1 MTDNPSLEA
10 HPNVEDWIVV
20 RADGGVEVRTGK
32 VEIGQGIDTA
42 IALIVADELG
52 VPFDRVVMMP
62 VSTGLS
68 PDEGYTAGSSSLE
81 HSGQA
86 LRLAA
91 VTLRCELLRRASRR
105 LDVDAAD
112 LETGDGMVRSRE
124 TNRTVAFAE
133 LVHDSPVTGPVDPR
147 APRRRDSR
155 LWPGDSEGFEPLHMR
170 RRVTGALEFVHDL
183 CPAGTLHARIVR
195 PPHYHAVLAS
205 LPDDIDEVLGDAR
218 LVRDGSFLAV
228 VHDDEHL
235 AIRGA
240 ERLFTAARWRALR
253 GLDEGPI
260 GQRLLENRRDSFP
273 VHGGVARDEPV
284 DTSPL
289 SGPGTVRASYERP
302 YQMHG
307 SLAPSAALAV
317 LADDRFTVWTHS
329 QGPYPLRSALA
340 EALDC
345 DPASITVM
353 HAPGSGCY
361 GHNGADDAALEAALV
376 ARALPGRPVLLKW
389 SREDEHAWEP
399 YGSAMRIEL
408 CARLGRDGAV
418 EAWSHETCSDTH
430 LMRAW
435 PDPVRPQA
443 GKFLAPRYRANPLSP
458 PAPAPSLG
466 AGGGIHRNATP
477 PYAFPHMR
485 IVKHLVHGLPLRVS
499 ALRTLGAYANVFAAE
514 SFMDE
519 LAHETAS
526 DPVSYRRR
534 HLEDRRSIDVL
545 DAAARRFG
553 WSARPPAE
561 NPAGIGRGIALARYR
576 NAKSYC
582 AVAVEVRVD
591 DDASVMLQRAVIA
604 ADAGEIVH
612 ADGLAA
618 QLEGGFVQAASWTLL
633 EAVTWDRDGITSCDW
648 QSYPILRFDNI
659 PEIDTVL
666 LDRPGEPYLGAGE
679 AACGPAGAA
688 IANAVFDAT
697 GIRARCLP
705 LTPQSLRQAAS
716 TG

>member
-1 MTDNPSLEA
+1 MNSSLEA

-42 IALIVADELG
+42 VALIVAGELG
-52 VPFDRVVMMP
+52 VPFDRIAMTP

-91 VTLRCELLRRASRR
+91 ATVRRELLRRASQR
-105 LDVDAAD
+105 LGVDAAD
-112 LETGDGMVRSRE
+112 LETGDAMVRSRE

-133 LVHDSPVTGPVDPR
+133 LVQGAPVTGPVARR
-147 APRRRDSR
+147 APRRRGAR
-155 LWPGDSEGFEPLHMR
+155 AGNPGGFEPFHVR
-170 RRVTGALEFVHDL
+170 RRVTGTFKFVHDL
-183 CPAGTLHARIVR
+183 CPAGTLHARVIR
-195 PPHYHAVLAS
+195 PPHYHALLED
-205 LPDDIDEVLGDAR
+205 LPDDIQTVLGDAR

-228 VHDDEHL
+228 AHDDEHT

-240 ERLFTAARWRALR
+240 ERLSAAARWRAIRDL
-253 GLDEGPI
+253 EEEPI
-260 GQRLLENRRDSFP
+260 GQLLLENRRESFP
-273 VHGGVARDEPV
+273 VRGGAARDEPV
-284 DTSPL
+284 DMPPL
-289 SGPGTVRASYERP
+289 SGPGTIRASYERP

-317 LADDRFTVWTHS
+317 CADDHFTVWTHS

-345 DPASITVM
+345 DPASITVV
-353 HAPGSGCY
+353 HAPGAGCY
-361 GHNGADDAALEAALV
+361 GHNGADDAALEAALI
-376 ARALPGRPVLLKW
+376 ARSIPGRPVLLKW

-408 CARLGRDGAV
+408 CARLARGGAV
-418 EAWSHETCSDTH
+418 EAWSHETSSDTH

-443 GKFLAPRYRANPLSP
+443 GKFLAPRYRANPLS
-458 PAPAPSLG
+458 APAPTASLG

-477 PYAFPHMR
+477 AYAFPHMR

-499 ALRTLGAYANVFAAE
+499 ALRTLGAFANVFAAE

-526 DPVSYRRR
+526 DPVAYRRR

-553 WSARPPAE
+553 WSAGPPAG
-561 NPAGIGRGIALARYR
+561 NPNGIGRGIALARYR

-591 DDASVMLQRAVIA
+591 DDASIKLQRAVIA
-604 ADAGEIVH
+604 ADSGEIVH

-633 EAVTWDRDGITSCDW
+633 EAVTWDRDGITSRDW

-666 LDRPGEPYLGAGE
+666 LDRPEEPYLGAGE
-679 AACGPAGAA
+679 AACGPTGAA

-697 GIRARCLP
+697 GIRVRRLP

-716 TG
+716 RG

>member
-1 MTDNPSLEA
+1 MTVNPSLAA

-42 IALIVADELG
+42 VALIVADELG
-52 VPFDRVVMMP
+52 VPFDRVAMTP

-81 HSGQA
+81 HSGHA

-91 VTLRCELLRRASRR
+91 ATLRRELLARASQR
-105 LDVDAAD
+105 LDVDATD
-112 LETGDGMVRSRE
+112 LGTGEAMVRSRQ

-133 LVHDSPVTGPVDPR
+133 LVHDAPVTGPVDAR
-147 APRRRDSR
+147 APRRRGARSGN
-155 LWPGDSEGFEPLHMR
+155 PEGFEPLHVR
-170 RRVTGALEFVHDL
+170 GRVTGTLRFVHDL

-195 PPHYHAVLAS
+195 PPHYHAVLES
-205 LPDDIDEVLGDAR
+205 LPDDLQMVLGDVR

-228 VHDDEHL
+228 AHDDEHL

-240 ERLFTAARWRALR
+240 ERLSAAARWRAVR
-253 GLDEGPI
+253 ELDEGPI
-260 GQRLLENRRDSFP
+260 AQRLLENRRESFP

-284 DTSPL
+284 DTPPL
-289 SGPGTVRASYERP
+289 SGPGTIGASYERP

-361 GHNGADDAALEAALV
+361 GHNGADDAALEAALI
-376 ARALPGRPVLLKW
+376 ARAIPGRPVLLKW

-408 CARLGRDGAV
+408 CARLGLDGTV
-418 EAWSHETCSDTH
+418 EAWSHETCSDSH

-435 PDPVRPQA
+435 PDPERPQA
-443 GKFLAPRYRANPLSP
+443 GKFLAPRYRANPLSA
-458 PAPAPSLG
+458 PAPAASLG

-477 PYAFPHMR
+477 PYAFPHVR

-499 ALRTLGAYANVFAAE
+499 ALRTLGAFANVFAVE

-519 LAHETAS
+519 LAHETVS
-526 DPVSYRRR
+526 DPVAYRRR
-534 HLEDRRSIDVL
+534 HLEDGRSIDVL
-545 DAAARRFG
+545 DAAARRFD
-553 WSARPPAE
+553 WSAGPPAATP
-561 NPAGIGRGIALARYR
+561 NGIGRGIALARYR

-591 DDASVMLQRAVIA
+591 DDASIRLQRAVIA
-604 ADAGEIVH
+604 ADSGEIVH
-612 ADGLAA
+612 RDGLAA

-633 EAVTWDRDGITSCDW
+633 EAVTWDRDGITSRDW

-679 AACGPAGAA
+679 AACGPTGAA

-697 GIRARCLP
+697 GIRTRRLP
-705 LTPQSLRQAAS
+705 LTPQSLRQAALK
-716 TG
+716 G